1 MIYNMHKSLILIFSL
16 WLGLPA
22 VAQTSLYKGDISM
35 NIGDRA
41 PKDKIIASFGQPYN
55 IWASEDEAAGGY
67 LEMYEYDLLRISVV
81 DGLLWDFAVDDPDCV
96 VVIHNRYRL
105 KIGDSYLEFINSLP
119 ATDILRH
126 ILDARRVKLH
136 FKMEGQSDFSDE
148 ALVIAY
154 DKNGKIS
161 EISWAVPD

>member
-1 MIYNMHKSLILIFSL
+1 MGRFSVVILAICCALAAS
-16 WLGLPA
+16 
-22 VAQTSLYKGDISM
+22 AQTTLCKGEGSIT
-35 NIGDRA
+35 IGEPA

-136 FKMEGQSDFSDE
+136 FKMEGRSDFSDE

>member
-1 MIYNMHKSLILIFSL
+1 MKKIYIITFLVSYA
-16 WLGLPA
+16 LPA
-22 VAQTSLYKGDISM
+22 YAQTTLCKSNESITVGEP
-35 NIGDRA
+35 A

>member
-1 MIYNMHKSLILIFSL
+1 MGRFSVVILAICCTLAAS
-16 WLGLPA
+16 
-22 VAQTSLYKGDISM
+22 AQTTLCKGEGCIT
-35 NIGDRA
+35 IGEPA

-136 FKMEGQSDFSDE
+136 FKMEGRSDFSDE